1 MPERELAFSR
11 TEAVAAQPFAQP
23 VTFYRPAQVQAS
35 EAGLVGYYRSHQGQV
50 NVIADAVSL
59 LALGLV
65 ERFHPT
71 DAQMATYTGW
81 SPERVSERLT
91 RLRRDRVAYLD
102 FDARWRPTSSGL
114 AVLALAGLHHR

>member
-1 MPERELAFSR
+1 MPEREIVFS
-11 TEAVAAQPFAQP
+11 TSETAAAQPLARP
-23 VTFYRPAQVQAS
+23 TTFSRPAPARAS
-35 EAGLVGYYRSHQGQV
+35 EAGLVGYYRNHQGQV
-50 NVIADAVSL
+50 NVIVDPVSL

-81 SPERVSERLT
+81 SPERVSDRLT
-91 RLRRDRVAYLD
+91 MLRRDRVAYLD

-114 AVLALAGLHHR
+114 AVLALAGLRHP